1 METSYLSGEWNT
13 ASNRG
18 RSEPNVSVMELL
30 WFTGRSMSDLCSCTQ
45 RALIDGLLQNDVRIT
60 YVNSDASVDIKD
72 KAFTHVGLTHRARLG
87 LKARTL
93 GKLMAFWLSSTM

>member
-1 METSYLSGEWNT
+1 M
-13 ASNRG
+13 
-18 RSEPNVSVMELL
+18 SVMELL